1 MFVYFADQNKKFAY
15 YGTQF
20 NIFLALPPSV
30 PPRNYDIL
38 MDRHKSKSRQYID
51 RRERLGR
58 VTRVNS
64 GETFMSKLGVL
75 PSAAINTIHRKLLDS
90 DWLRAKQEQN
100 LETRQEKSTWRYV
113 IVQFGKQHARVGFS
127 KTIKI
132 ALFSLQMSLCSL
144 QFLGNTCTYI
154 HRRPNLTL
162 CY

>member
-1 MFVYFADQNKKFAY
+1 MHAIKYFSR
-15 YGTQF
+15 T
-20 NIFLALPPSV
+20 PPVRS
-30 PPRNYDIL
+30 PPELRHLNG
-38 MDRHKSKSRQYID
+38 RHKSKSRQYID

-64 GETFMSKLGVL
+64 GETFMSKLG
-75 PSAAINTIHRKLLDS
+75 AINTIHRKLLDS